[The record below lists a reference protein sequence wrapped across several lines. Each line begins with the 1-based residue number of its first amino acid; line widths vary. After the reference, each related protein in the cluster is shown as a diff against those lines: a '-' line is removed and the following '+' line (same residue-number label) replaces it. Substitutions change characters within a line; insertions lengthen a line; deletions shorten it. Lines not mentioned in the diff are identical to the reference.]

1 MKTERLYPVLYDLG
15 VAIGAEVS
23 EKPLMKRVMQ
33 RLMFHTGLPVSLWLG
48 YEEDNWSIRMTI
60 GLQVRHRQLEEKWP
74 DDFSSCWLTD
84 EEKLRH
90 LGVGDDWRSALVLR
104 VDNENLILLLS
115 RRAPDT
121 TLPWTEALSQV
132 MGNLHR
138 SLYLCRVNDERARR
152 LSSEIEQ
159 QSRQLHSSEK
169 RFFALVNQAPI
180 SIQIFHSDGTCL
192 LVNPA
197 WEKLWHARFCDLA
210 DYNILH
216 DEQLKE
222 SGRMEAVRRAFA
234 GEQVYVDAHPYT
246 VQTADGDRSE
256 RSFWLRANLFPLRDD
271 TGTVTHVVAMHEDI
285 TWWKEADD
293 RLKKSERR
301 YRRLIEVIP
310 DGVGLCRDG
319 RWMMVNPALVQA
331 FGADCAD
338 ELIGSPVQEYVHPED
353 RIKMPDPCYES
364 EEINNETSALIR
376 LVRMDGSEFLG
387 ETQAL
392 LIEDIDGGPAVMLII
407 RDVSER
413 VAAERENS
421 MLRAAIEQS
430 TEPTMILDVN
440 GFVLLANPASARL
453 HGFENEDL
461 RGRQIA
467 ELRGGRQG
475 DALYAEIRA
484 TILRGEAWQG
494 EVVLEKNRKKPLVAR
509 RISPV
514 LDSEGVN
521 RMQILVDRDIS
532 EERRQQEKMAHVQRL
547 ESLGVLAGG
556 IAHDFN
562 NLLGIIMGNVSLARS
577 AITPGS
583 AIADNLKNIEE
594 TSHRAANLCNQ
605 MLAYSGKG
613 KFVVQPINL
622 SELVEE
628 MTRLLEISI
637 SKKVCMRYE
646 LAPLL
651 PSINADTAQLQQVV
665 MNLVINAN
673 EAIGEQNGTIVIA
686 TGQVDA
692 DGDYLRSSY
701 VEEEI
706 LKPGPYV
713 WLEVSDTGCGMDSIV
728 RERLFEPFFTTKFT
742 GRGLGMSA
750 ILGIIRGHNGTIKV
764 YSEAGKGTT
773 IKVLF
778 PAVGGLM
785 PVSLMAMSS
794 SGGQAVQASGT
805 ILVVDDEEMLRNVAA
820 AMLKS
825 GGYEVITAED
835 GVDAIAKLEKYKDA
849 IDCVLLDMK
858 MPRMGGEEAF
868 TEMRRIKPE
877 IKVLLSSGY
886 NEQTATNRF
895 AGKGLAGFV
904 QKPYTLKNLLAKIA
918 ETMAG

>member
-1 MKTERLYPVLYDLG
+1 MKAEQLYPVFYDLSA
-15 VAIGAEVS
+15 AIGAEVS

-48 YEEDNWSIRMTI
+48 CEEDHWSIRMAV
-60 GLQVRHRQLEEKWP
+60 GLHVRHQQLGEKWP
-74 DDFSSCWLTD
+74 DNFSSCWLTD
-84 EEKLRH
+84 EKKLRR

-104 VDNENLILLLS
+104 VDDENLILLLS

-121 TLPWTEALSQV
+121 TLPWTEALSPV

-138 SLYLCRVNDERARR
+138 SLYLCRINDERTRI
-152 LSSEIEQ
+152 LTSEIVQ
-159 QSRQLHSSEK
+159 RSRELHSSKK
-169 RFFALVNQAPI
+169 RFFALVQQAPI
-180 SIQIFHSDGTCL
+180 SIQIFNIDGTCL

-197 WEKLWHARFCDLA
+197 WEKLWQSRFSDLA
-210 DYNILH
+210 DYNVLH
-216 DEQLKE
+216 DKQLKN
-222 SGRMEAVRRAFA
+222 SGRMQAVRRAFA
-234 GEQVYVDAHPYT
+234 GEQVYIDAHPYT
-246 VQTADGDRSE
+246 VQADDADRPE
-256 RSFWLRANLFPLRDD
+256 RSLWLRANLFPLRDD
-271 TGTVTHVVAMHEDI
+271 TGAVTHVVAIHEDI
-285 TWWKEADD
+285 TRWKEADD
-293 RLKKSERR
+293 RLKKSEQR

-319 RWMMVNPALVQA
+319 RWMMVNPAMAQA
-331 FGADCAD
+331 FGADSVD
-338 ELIGSPVQEYVHPED
+338 ELIGSPVQEHVHPED
-353 RIKMPDPCYES
+353 RIKMVDPCYES
-364 EEINNETSALIR
+364 EAIKNETSALIR

-387 ETQAL
+387 ETQSL
-392 LIEDIDGGPAVMLII
+392 LIEDVDGGPVVMLII

-421 MLRAAIEQS
+421 LLRAAIEQS
-430 TEPTMILDVN
+430 TEPTMVLDAD
-440 GFVLLANPASARL
+440 GFVLLANPASTRL
-453 HGFENEDL
+453 HGIETGNVKGL
-461 RGRQIA
+461 QIA
-467 ELRGGRQG
+467 ELRGGRQW
-475 DALYAEIRA
+475 DALYSEIRS
-484 TILRGEAWQG
+484 TIMRGEAWHG
-494 EVVLEKNRKKPLVAR
+494 EVILKKNRKKPLVAR

-514 LDSEGVN
+514 FDSEGAT
-521 RMQILVDRDIS
+521 RWQIVVDRDIS
-532 EERRQQEKMAHVQRL
+532 EERRRQEKMAHVQRL

-577 AITPGS
+577 TITSSDP
-583 AIADNLKNIEE
+583 IASSLKNIEE
-594 TSHRAANLCNQ
+594 TSHRAAHLCNQ

-628 MTRLLEISI
+628 TTPLLEISI
-637 SKKVCMRYE
+637 SKKVAMRYE
-646 LAPLL
+646 LTPLL
-651 PSINADTAQLQQVV
+651 PSVKVDTAQLQQVI

-692 DGDYLRSSY
+692 DVDYLRSSY

-713 WLEVSDTGCGMDSIV
+713 WLEVSDTGCGMDSMV

-750 ILGIIRGHNGTIKV
+750 ILGIIRGHKGTIKV
-764 YSEAGKGTT
+764 YSELGKGTT

-778 PAVGGLM
+778 PAVGGLT
-785 PVSLMAMSS
+785 PVSLTAMSDS
-794 SGGQAVQASGT
+794 AEQTVQASGT

-825 GGYEVITAED
+825 GGYEVILAED
-835 GVDAIAKLEKYKDA
+835 GVDAIAKLEKYKDT

-904 QKPYTLKNLLAKIA
+904 QKPYTLKKILAKIA